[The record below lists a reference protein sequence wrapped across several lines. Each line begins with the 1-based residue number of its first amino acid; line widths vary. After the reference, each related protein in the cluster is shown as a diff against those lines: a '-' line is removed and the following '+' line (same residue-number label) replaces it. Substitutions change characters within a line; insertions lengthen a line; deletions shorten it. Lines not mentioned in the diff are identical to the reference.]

1 MSHISSDKE
10 NANRKFYKSQYKKRY
25 VTSSMNTLM
34 ILMLDIK
41 NLILCHGTLYEDF
54 IVFKNKVNYITS
66 NRNVVTDTKIQAQAV

>member
-10 NANRKFYKSQYKKRY
+10 NANRKFYKSQKKRY
-25 VTSSMNTLM
+25 LTSSMNTLR

-66 NRNVVTDTKIQAQAV
+66 NRNVETDTRIQAQAM

>member
-10 NANRKFYKSQYKKRY
+10 NANRKFYKSQYKRKKVSDQLY
-25 VTSSMNTLM
+25 EYFKDFNVGY
-34 ILMLDIK
+34 K

-66 NRNVVTDTKIQAQAV
+66 NKNVVTDTRIQA

>member
-1 MSHISSDKE
+1 MPIE
-10 NANRKFYKSQYKKRY
+10 NSINLNIKKRY

-66 NRNVVTDTKIQAQAV
+66 NRNVATDTKIQAQAV

>member
-1 MSHISSDKE
+1 MIDYPIRKMPIENSINLNIKE
-10 NANRKFYKSQYKKRY
+10 KKY
-25 VTSSMNTLM
+25 LTSSMNNLR

-66 NRNVVTDTKIQAQAV
+66 NRNVVTDTRIQAQAV

>member
-1 MSHISSDKE
+1 MLIENSINLNIKE
-10 NANRKFYKSQYKKRY
+10 KRY
-25 VTSSMNTLM
+25 VTSSMNTLR

-66 NRNVVTDTKIQAQAV
+66 NRNVVTDTRIQALQCKRVTIMNP